1 MPPAPCRRHKARS
14 DKFPVRQG
22 QAKWGKQTKDIVQ
35 EGVDAPDSSGGV
47 GLVIVEPWPAAYHER
62 CALLC
67 GGGWAHR
74 VERGLPWRQVLAA
87 PGR

>member
-1 MPPAPCRRHKARS
+1 M
-14 DKFPVRQG
+14 
-22 QAKWGKQTKDIVQ
+22 
-35 EGVDAPDSSGGV
+35 DAPDGSGGV

-74 VERGLPWRQVLAA
+74 VERGLPWRQARSRQL
-87 PGR
+87 